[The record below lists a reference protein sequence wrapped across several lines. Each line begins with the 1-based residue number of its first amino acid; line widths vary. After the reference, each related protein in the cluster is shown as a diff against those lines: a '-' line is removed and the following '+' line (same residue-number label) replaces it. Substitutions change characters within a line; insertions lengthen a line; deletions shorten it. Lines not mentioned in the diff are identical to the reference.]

1 MSPKPKT
8 ADRLIVALDVD
19 TTKKALDIIEDLNGL
34 VSFFKVGYQLFI
46 AEGLTFVRRLIERN
60 NRVFLDLKMD
70 DVEETIRRAVANI
83 AASEVEFL
91 TIHGSGATVRA
102 ARDGRGA
109 REKPKLLSV
118 TLLSSLD
125 ANDLKDLF
133 ADSKLTVE
141 SYVKWRAKQ
150 AIDNGCEGLIASGE
164 TIGSLRGSY
173 PAAII
178 VAPGIRPADSSRDD
192 HKRALSPDDAIRAGA
207 DYLVV
212 GRPIRNSS
220 NPRNAAEKII
230 EEMEQAFQDLR
241 FRQ

>member
-1 MSPKPKT
+1 MSHKPKA

-19 TTKKALDIIEDLNGL
+19 TAEKALQIVQDLNGL

-46 AEGLTFVRRLIERN
+46 TEGLTFVRRLIEGN
-60 NRVFLDLKMD
+60 KRVFLDLKMD

-83 AASEVEFL
+83 AATKIEFL

-102 ARDGRGA
+102 ARAGRGS
-109 REKPKLLSV
+109 RKEPKLLFV

-141 SYVKWRAKQ
+141 FYVEWRAKQ
-150 AIDNGCEGLIASGE
+150 AIDSGCDGLIASGE
-164 TIGSLRGSY
+164 TIGLLRGLY
-173 PAAII
+173 PSQII
-178 VAPGIRPADSSRDD
+178 VAPGIRPADLSRDE
-192 HKRALSPDDAIRAGA
+192 HKRALSPAEAIRAGA

-212 GRPIRNSS
+212 GRPIRNSP
-220 NPRNAAEKII
+220 NPRNVAEKII
-230 EEMEQAFQDLR
+230 EEMEQAFEDR
-241 FRQ
+241 RPV

>member
-1 MSPKPKT
+1 MFPKPKA

-19 TTKKALDIIEDLNGL
+19 TTEKAMEIVQDLNGL

-46 AEGLTFVRRLIERN
+46 AEGLAFVRRLIEGN
-60 NRVFLDLKMD
+60 KRVFLDLKMD
-70 DVEETIRRAVANI
+70 DVDETIRRAVANI
-83 AASEVEFL
+83 AATEVEFL

-102 ARDGRGA
+102 AREGRGG

-125 ANDLKDLF
+125 ANDLTGLF
-133 ADSKLTVE
+133 ADAKLTVG
-141 SYVKWRAKQ
+141 SYVEWRAKQ
-150 AIDNGCEGLIASGE
+150 AIDSGCEGLIASGA
-164 TIGSLRGSY
+164 TIGLLRGLY
-173 PAAII
+173 PSAII

-192 HKRALSPDDAIRAGA
+192 HKRSLSPGGAIRAGA

-212 GRPIRNSS
+212 GRPIRNAS

-230 EEMEQAFQDLR
+230 KEMDQTFQDL
-241 FRQ
+241 QPA